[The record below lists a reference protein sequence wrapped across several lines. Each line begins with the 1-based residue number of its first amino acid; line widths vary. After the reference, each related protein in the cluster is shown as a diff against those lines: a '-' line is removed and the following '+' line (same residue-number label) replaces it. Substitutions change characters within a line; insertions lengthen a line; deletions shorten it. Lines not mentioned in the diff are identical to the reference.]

1 MQNNVAHQ
9 VTIGS
14 FIDQNDGNADG
25 HSLALA
31 LRGGYDL
38 HIGRFTIGPVVG
50 AVLQQVRIGRFTKT
64 GTTGLSALSFGSQ
77 ARGSAVSQL
86 GWRGSVDLGNW
97 QPFSDIEWNHEFA
110 SKNRMISASLTSI
123 AAPSWSADAIPIAV
137 NWATA
142 SVGVSYKVNPQ
153 VIVAAAASAMFA
165 RPWASSYGGDLA
177 VNVGF

>member
-97 QPFSDIEWNHEFA
+97 QPFADIEWNHEFA